1 MLNDYLQL
9 CAISISNSQLFDFY
23 VYECER
29 NRSLIEV
36 LHDLFEQQTNLD
48 TILFRIMQRAQT
60 LLKCQRCS
68 ILLNLNHND
77 DDHHSSSS
85 VDERCATRK
94 AFDLFQS
101 GNRPGQRRHR

>member
-1 MLNDYLQL
+1 M
-9 CAISISNSQLFDFY
+9 NSQLFDFY

-68 ILLNLNHND
+68 ILLNLND
-77 DDHHSSSS
+77 A
-85 VDERCATRK
+85 DEKLSRK

-101 GNRPGQRRHR
+101 GNKPGQRRHR